1 MFLVYLCNWCSI
13 RSLYRIITQHPGRF
27 IDVVSLSAVGHR
39 GSSRLSSFFV
49 TRYCWVPASG
59 LGSLVTMSSELFL
72 SYNIVFLYGVLMI
85 ELVFLRDLE
94 CYLLKVEA
102 TGLYQSVCL
111 EVIVPRMSRLACVS
125 IQTISFNVL
134 ANLNFMDFNGYVLK
148 TIVYSSPRVY
158 CAIYVY
164 VCKPEPSKLLDLF
177 SF

>member
-1 MFLVYLCNWCSI
+1 
-13 RSLYRIITQHPGRF
+13 
-27 IDVVSLSAVGHR
+27 
-39 GSSRLSSFFV
+39 
-49 TRYCWVPASG
+49 
-59 LGSLVTMSSELFL
+59 MSSELFL

-177 SF
+177 SFWYEHSLHGIYMIYTLYHVHSHSRIRGLCNTMSIHILALEGYVTPYSFLFCLLWM